1 MAIVKKNN
9 FILFVFIS
17 YTIILLGR
25 IPVYHMIGKD
35 GMAYF
40 SLAQEIFL
48 LVGGVLF
55 YSMKEGIASL
65 IRYRVRREQFKGV
78 RRLFLQS
85 LFLALILGMILTVLL
100 EAGCQYVLQ
109 NVLQL
114 PLAVMTVRIALLGI
128 PFLALAGVLQ
138 GYFQGFHMRAPGVHA
153 DFIFTAVFLA
163 VGLISAKGFMLYGQK
178 VSDLLHNGRFQ
189 YVYGAIGV
197 STGLVA
203 ASLLSLLYLLILYF
217 VFRRSLEKDGS
228 REREYLKNGESS
240 ISRIRLILGSGGFH
254 ALFYLTFAL
263 SSFGSVF
270 IFFLLHKGDSAA
282 ASAFGMYYAG
292 CNALLKAMILIIL
305 MVFYSS
311 IRRVGYYQE
320 REEFRMARE
329 KLGMLIHRM
338 FVVLLPFAIL
348 SVVLSENLSILLLG
362 DTGAEASS
370 AMQVGSIGILFGTLG
385 YVFILLLMR
394 LKQSMLAAVSAGAA
408 MVLQMVLLVIMT
420 SAGVGGALAPAL
432 SQMIFYL
439 LLTAAGFVLV
449 SRVMQYRQDW
459 IRGVAIPTVL
469 AAVTGVVTMLINRFL
484 TPAAGR
490 VAGTIVCVVVGILVY
505 VILLLAAR
513 NMREEELNSSFF
525 GRLLL
530 KVGRLIHFY

>member
-9 FILFVFIS
+9 FVLFVFIS
-17 YTIILLGR
+17 YIIILLGR

-85 LFLALILGMILTVLL
+85 LFLAPILGMILTVLL
-100 EAGCQYVLQ
+100 EAGCQYVMQ

-163 VGLISAKGFMLYGQK
+163 VGLISAEGFMLYGQK

-254 ALFYLTFAL
+254 ALFYLVFAL

-329 KLGMLIHRM
+329 KLGMLLHRM
-338 FVVLLPFAIL
+338 LVVLLPFAIL

-362 DTGAEASS
+362 DTGAEASG

-432 SQMIFYL
+432 SQMFFYL

-513 NMREEELNSSFF
+513 NMREEELNSSLF

>member
-100 EAGCQYVLQ
+100 EAGCQYVMQ

-163 VGLISAKGFMLYGQK
+163 VGLISAEGFMLYGQK